1 MRAFVIRGFGQK
13 AGVDFDQVD
22 AELIAPALQQLG
34 IDGGTTSEI
43 VEAGNIREDMFR
55 ELVEADIVVADVSVH
70 NANVFYELGVRHAVK
85 NRATVLIRARIDEVP
100 FDLRT
105 DRYLSYDPA
114 SAANSVPQ
122 LVQVLRE
129 TLANERVDSPLFQL
143 LPGFTP
149 GAHATLLDLPRDLAD
164 DIEQA
169 REAKRTADLRLILDE
184 VVGLRFEQAAL
195 RAVARAL
202 ADVGDDAGAQRA
214 WERIRAVRTDDQE
227 ANRALSDIYRRLGDL
242 TSSDQAIKRALGGG
256 TLSSLDR
263 AELYALRGSNS
274 KRRWGAQWRDAGPQ
288 DRARVALRSRELEVS
303 FRFYRRG
310 FDEELNHWYSGLNA
324 LALAKITLALA
335 DRCADDWRTRF
346 DTDAEAARELEHLGA
361 EVAWLTSTVRASLD
375 ADRARSRYTGAVDF
389 WLEVS
394 AADLRFL
401 TSKDPERVV
410 SAYEAALSPVLGS
423 GARRSIQDQLEMYRD
438 LGILVANAE
447 AALALF
453 TEPPEQDTVR
463 VHPLVFCGHM
473 IDEPGRVPPRFP
485 ASQEKTAGDRIEQ
498 AIREIRDAANGR
510 QERIIGIAGVA
521 DGGDLLFHEACQRL
535 GVKTEVLL
543 PVPERVYRATAISRQ
558 TSRWADRY
566 YTALSSAETV
576 RTLARTDTPPRW
588 LQARPSYSTW
598 QRNNRWILHHAWA
611 TTTADRVT
619 VLALWNGEAGDGP
632 GGVADMVVAAQ
643 ATGAEV
649 VILNTVTLFSL
660 PAPEPPQDA
669 PVADAAAE
677 PEAGADPA
685 KADKGG
691 EQARVEAD
699 KSSEEATAEAR
710 NQDAEGAVGDR
721 MLAQVWRSHQ
731 QWSRAADAA
740 QARLNKWRGRNLAL
754 LVLGALAGAVAAQA
768 WANSAVTTSFA
779 VTSAALLAL
788 AGVVQ
793 GAALTSDDTA
803 RWTGARAASEGL
815 KAEVYRYLTGVKPYA
830 GADHAEVL
838 RAQLDAIQTRGRSL
852 LVNEQQ
858 FPPDARPLPQVATF
872 GGYLT
877 ARAQQQADWHRNKSA
892 EHAHKARTLRGWQLA
907 ATAAGAVLAA
917 IGGALPQSHIAAW
930 TAAATTIAAAFAT
943 HLAATQHQR
952 IAASYAVTADQ
963 LARLIA
969 GVDPAVAGPDRQAQF
984 VTDVE
989 GVLAAQN
996 NGWTDLLSPHA
1007 RQKDPAV
1014 AT

>member
-13 AGVDFDQVD
+13 AGVDFDRVD
-22 AELIAPALQQLG
+22 AELIKPALRQLG

-114 SAANSVPQ
+114 AAADSVPK

-149 GAHATLLDLPRDLAD
+149 GPQATLFDLPRDLAE

-169 REAKRTADLRLILDE
+169 RVAKRAADLRLIADE

-195 RAVARAL
+195 RAAARAL
-202 ADVGDDAGAQRA
+202 ADVGDDAGARRA
-214 WERIRAVRTDDQE
+214 WERIRAVRADDQE

-242 TSSDQAIKRALGGG
+242 VSSDQAIKRALGGG
-256 TLSSLDR
+256 TLSSTDR

-274 KRRWGAQWRDAGPQ
+274 KRRWTSQWRDAAKQ

-335 DRCADDWRTRF
+335 DRYPDDWRTRF
-346 DTDAEAARELEHLGA
+346 DTDAEAVRELEQLGT

-375 ADRARSRYTGAVDF
+375 ADRARSRYTGEVDF

-401 TSKDPERVV
+401 TSNEPERVA

-438 LGILVANAE
+438 LGILVENAD

-453 TEPPEQDTVR
+453 AEPPAQDTTR

-473 IDEPGRVPPRFP
+473 IDEPGRRPPRFP
-485 ASQEKTAGDRIEQ
+485 ASQEKTAGDRVEQ
-498 AIREIRDAANGR
+498 AIREIRDVAKGR

-543 PVPERVYRATAISRQ
+543 PAPERAYRATAISRQ
-558 TSRWADRY
+558 ASRWADRY
-566 YTALSSAETV
+566 HAALRNATEV
-576 RTLARTDTPPRW
+576 LTLARADTLPSW

-598 QRNNRWILHHAWA
+598 QRNNRWILHYAWA
-611 TTTADRVT
+611 ATTADRVT
-619 VLALWNGEAGDGP
+619 VLALWNGEPGDGP
-632 GGVADMVVAAQ
+632 GGVADMVATAQ

-649 VILNTVTLFSL
+649 ITLNTVTLFGL
-660 PAPEPPQDA
+660 PELDPPQRPPA
-669 PVADAAAE
+669 ADAAE
-677 PEAGADPA
+677 LEAGADPA
-685 KADKGG
+685 KADNGG
-691 EQARVEAD
+691 EEAPVEAD
-699 KSSEEATAEAR
+699 RSGEEATVEAS
-710 NQDAEGAVGDR
+710 NQDADGAVGDR
-721 MLAQVWRSHQ
+721 VLSQVWHSHRR
-731 QWSRAADAA
+731 WSAAADAA

-768 WANSAVTTSFA
+768 WANSAVTTAFA
-779 VTSAALLAL
+779 VTSAVLLAL

-793 GAALTSDDTA
+793 GAALTADDTA

-815 KAEVYRYLTGVKPYA
+815 KAEAYRYLTGVKPYA

-838 RAQLDAIQTRGRSL
+838 QAQLDAIQTRGQSL
-852 LVNEQQ
+852 LVDELR
-858 FPPDARPLPQVATF
+858 FTPDDRPLPEVSTF

-877 ARAQQQADWHRNKSA
+877 ARAQHQADWHRNKSA
-892 EHAHKARTLRGWQLA
+892 EHERKARTLRGWQLA
-907 ATAAGAVLAA
+907 ATVAGAVLAA
-917 IGGALPQSHIAAW
+917 IGAALPQSHVAAW

-952 IAASYAVTADQ
+952 IAASYAATADQ
-963 LARLIA
+963 LDRLIA
-969 GVDPAVAGPDRQAQF
+969 GVDPAVADPDRQAQF
-984 VTDVE
+984 VADVE
-989 GVLAAQN
+989 GVLAAQD
-996 NGWTDLLSPHA
+996 NGWTDLLSPHPKA
-1007 RQKDPAV
+1007 AAA